1 MIDIVRSV
9 NIGDRVEIVVE
20 RRTRKEDARNDYQV
34 VLFDFKDYT
43 NNNSTT
49 ADAGMSG
56 GTAMGGSALDVRQ
69 MQAEHAAELERETQA
84 RRASMERR
92 DAAHAR
98 EMLSVKEELEAQN
111 HSLRLD
117 MQAMAQRLDEV
128 MQENELVRL
137 DASRAAQTAQHE
149 AEMLEK
155 DLLASR
161 EESQVLAKKCAELE
175 RHVAYIEQFLLQ
187 KGRAAPAPPA
197 SD

>member
-1 MIDIVRSV
+1 
-9 NIGDRVEIVVE
+9 
-20 RRTRKEDARNDYQV
+20 
-34 VLFDFKDYT
+34 
-43 NNNSTT
+43 
-49 ADAGMSG
+49 
-56 GTAMGGSALDVRQ
+56 
-69 MQAEHAAELERETQA
+69 
-84 RRASMERR
+84 MERR

-98 EMLSVKEELEAQN
+98 EMRSVKEELEARN

-117 MQAMAQRLDEV
+117 MQAMAKRLDEV

-149 AEMLEK
+149 AEMMEK

-161 EESQVLAKKCAELE
+161 EESEVLAKKCAELE

>member
-1 MIDIVRSV
+1 
-9 NIGDRVEIVVE
+9 
-20 RRTRKEDARNDYQV
+20 
-34 VLFDFKDYT
+34 
-43 NNNSTT
+43 
-49 ADAGMSG
+49 
-56 GTAMGGSALDVRQ
+56 
-69 MQAEHAAELERETQA
+69 
-84 RRASMERR
+84 MERR